1 MKPTFFLSI
10 PHRDWQSC
18 DSHSLFDLHC
28 LHQAITL
35 MMIDR
40 ITLILFYKAKELQQQ
55 NGTLK
60 KINSKIKK
68 KWKKKL
74 NEGVIW
80 YF

>member
-1 MKPTFFLSI
+1 
-10 PHRDWQSC
+10 
-18 DSHSLFDLHC
+18 
-28 LHQAITL
+28 
-35 MMIDR
+35 MMIDL